1 MKRFTLRNLFTRS
14 SDSLHFK
21 ERRGRKRPE
30 NGYDISILIVDD
42 SRTVV
47 AAFTKV
53 LTQAGFKILAA
64 TNGLDGVTLAKAE
77 QPDLILMDIVMP
89 RLNGFQA
96 TRQIRK
102 NESTAHIPIIIIS
115 GEQQATEQF
124 WGKRVG
130 ANGFLTKPVNR
141 GHFFAK
147 IFEALGNKV
156 TGSPFTF

>member
-1 MKRFTLRNLFTRS
+1 MKRFTLKNLFTRS
-14 SDSLHFK
+14 SDSLQLK
-21 ERRGRKRPE
+21 ERRGHKRPE
-30 NGYDISILIVDD
+30 NGYDITILIVDD

-53 LTQAGFKILAA
+53 LKQAGFKIIAA
-64 TNGLDGVTLAKAE
+64 TDGIDGVALAKTE

-89 RLNGFQA
+89 RLNGYQA

-102 NESTAHIPIIIIS
+102 NESTAHIPIIIVS

-141 GHFFAK
+141 GRFFAQ
-147 IFEALGNKV
+147 IFETLGNKV
-156 TGSPFTF
+156 TKSPFAF